1 MTSTTPH
8 KKSKSNNGFLKQTA
22 LSVIIVGVWISILNT
37 IAAGDPLT
45 FLIPNFLL
53 FTPFHHLATPV
64 WRMLQPAER
73 LLSSSQD
80 HKHTPIPE
88 IKADDYTFEKFRELT
103 GGFLYPAVVR
113 GMFANTTAVE
123 RWAEQGYLNKVLGE
137 FEVKV
142 QQRGDE
148 ITYISNDP
156 KLTKFSEAYDEILE
170 NEDSKSIMFFPFF
183 KDRQSVLKDPLVKA
197 MNHLVK
203 YDLEVDR
210 IWKGFGAFETH
221 SSMVGHQ
228 FSISR
233 KKYGA
238 KSSTT
243 FDWHTEPGSNWFAQV
258 SGTKFWYFMD
268 PKYSAIMSPN
278 HTAVGIRTLQT
289 SSADVVRDYF
299 ERLPLT
305 YVSLE
310 PGDLLFNPEWV
321 WHLIKKSEGISFGV
335 AMREFNMT
343 LSLMSSMHYVGV
355 TATTHIFKNIMSFFF
370 GGLKL

>member
-1 MTSTTPH
+1 MSP
-8 KKSKSNNGFLKQTA
+8 KQGSITIA
-22 LSVIIVGVWISILNT
+22 QQAILSLVVIGTWISILNT
-37 IAAGDPLT
+37 VAAGDPLV
-45 FLIPNFLL
+45 FLFPNFLL

-64 WRMLQPAER
+64 WRYLQPTDY
-73 LLSSSQD
+73 LPTNS
-80 HKHTPIPE
+80 KHTPIPE
-88 IKADDYTFEKFRELT
+88 IQGEDYTFEKFRELT

-113 GMFANTTAVE
+113 GLFANTTAVE
-123 RWAEQGYLNKVLGE
+123 RWAEKGYLSDVLGD

-142 QQRGDE
+142 QKRGNQS
-148 ITYISNDP
+148 TYISHKDAP
-156 KLTKFSEAYDEILE
+156 QKFGLAYDEILR
-170 NEDSKSIMFFPFF
+170 NEESKSIMFFPFF
-183 KDRQSVLKDPLVKA
+183 KDRNSVLKDPLVKA
-197 MNHLVK
+197 MNDLVK
-203 YDLEVDR
+203 NDLDVDR

-233 KKYGA
+233 RKYGA
-238 KSSTT
+238 KSSAT

-268 PKYSAIMSPN
+268 AKYSSIMSPN

-289 SSADVVRDYF
+289 SAADVVREHFD
-299 ERLPLT
+299 RLPLQ

-321 WHLIKKSEGISFGV
+321 WHMIQKSEGISFGV

-355 TATTHIFKNIMSFFF
+355 TGTTHIFKNLMSFLF
-370 GGLKL
+370 K